1 MRDTTERLARAASG
15 RRCSLGATGGTDRPV
30 NQRCDAMRILGVRT
44 YLIGASA
51 SADGSATVKPLLL
64 VKIETDAGVDAW
76 GEAYALSGRERAIER
91 MILALAES
99 LVGRE
104 ASSPRSF
111 RANAVLG
118 FADKRTGID
127 FYCALSALELALWDL
142 AGKLVG
148 APVHRLLG
156 GALRDRI
163 PLYANTWSDRP
174 PSLDVVVERAGK
186 MQQAGF
192 DFIKIYP
199 MQFSGLDQAE
209 ACVREVRNALGP
221 HPGIMIDLNALDDPH
236 LALEA
241 GRRFEPFDP
250 FWFEEPVTSDDL
262 DTLAYIRS
270 RVRMRVVSGERHGG
284 KLRFREML
292 EKRAADVLNPDIAGC
307 GGILELLEV
316 AAMAEAFSVAVSP
329 HNYNSTTVAMAA
341 MLHASALMPNLLTAE
356 LYPDHVAVG
365 EKFADSDFR
374 IVNGQ
379 ATLPQAPGLGVAIR
393 EDALAALAVSRAAY
407 P

>member
-1 MRDTTERLARAASG
+1 MEIVQIKTW
-15 RRCSLGATGGTDRPV
+15 
-30 NQRCDAMRILGVRT
+30 
-44 YLIGASA
+44 LIAASA
-51 SADGSATVKPLLL
+51 SPDASATTKPLLF
-64 VKIETDAGVDAW
+64 VKLETDAGLDAW
-76 GEAYALSGRERAIER
+76 GEAYALSGRECAIER
-91 MILALAES
+91 IVGALAER
-99 LVGRE
+99 LIGQE
-104 ASSPRSF
+104 APSPRSF
-111 RANAVLG
+111 RADAVLG

-142 AGKLVG
+142 AGKSLG

-163 PLYANTWSDRP
+163 PLYANSWTARLS
-174 PSLDVVVERAGK
+174 SIEMVVERAAK

-192 DFIKIYP
+192 DVVKIYP
-199 MQFSGLDQAE
+199 MQLSGLDQAE
-209 ACVREVRNALGP
+209 ACVREVRKALGP
-221 HPGIMIDLNALDDPH
+221 RAGIMIDLNALDDPH
-236 LALEA
+236 LALA
-241 GRRFEPFDP
+241 AARRFEPYYP
-250 FWFEEPVTSDDL
+250 FWLEEPVTSDDL

-270 RVRMRVVSGERHGG
+270 RVGMRVVSGERHGG

-356 LYPDHVAVG
+356 LYPDHLAFG
-365 EKFADSDFR
+365 EKFAETGFE
-374 IVNGQ
+374 IVDGE
-379 ATLPQAPGLGVAIR
+379 ASLPQSPGLGVAIR
-393 EDALAALAVSRAAY
+393 EDALAALALSTSAY